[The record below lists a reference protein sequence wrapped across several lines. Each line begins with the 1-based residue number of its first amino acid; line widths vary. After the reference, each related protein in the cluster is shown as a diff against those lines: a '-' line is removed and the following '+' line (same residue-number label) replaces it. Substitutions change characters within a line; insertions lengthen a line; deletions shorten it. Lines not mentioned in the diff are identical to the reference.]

1 MAHGFT
7 KHLPGMLDRKRKV
20 RTLIKK
26 RRAIRKGHKEMAKAE
41 AKEAGEVAED
51 LAEGVAQKKFAK
63 TYKKL
68 KSRPLYS
75 KIDLGYMGEN
85 VDERV
90 ASGKMSL
97 PARGTEARKKRVY
110 SNESTK
116 KLKIGPFKNF

>member
-7 KHLPGMLDRKRKV
+7 KHLPGMLGRKRKIQD
-20 RTLIKK
+20 LKKK
-26 RRAIRKGHKEMAKAE
+26 RRATRVGHKRMARAE
-41 AKEAGEVAED
+41 AQEAGEVAED

-68 KSRPLYS
+68 ESRPLYS
-75 KIDLGYMGEN
+75 KIDLGYLGEN
-85 VDERV
+85 VDERI
-90 ASGKMSL
+90 ASGKMSS

-110 SNESTK
+110 SNKSTK